1 MSRPPELLEG
11 RRFAVAA
18 GHPAAAQA
26 AASMAERGGSLAD
39 SAIAASAVLCVA
51 LPHATSLGG
60 DFLALIRAE
69 DGSIEGLD
77 AAGVA
82 PAAVDRVKFDAIP
95 KKGPRASVVPGIVRG
110 WAMLHAR
117 HGRLD
122 WASLFAPAI
131 RLASAGLPLSA
142 SVHEFIVEERAALEA
157 DAGCRERFL
166 PAGEPLAAG
175 SLLVQTALAR
185 TLAAVASG
193 GEAAFYDGDIGRAL
207 CGYIGANGGLLTQD
221 DLRSYVARPVVPIE
235 GTYRGARCTVMP
247 PSSYGLLLLLQ
258 LAGLESAQGDA
269 IARDAALRFG
279 LQRRVMRAAFAAGR
293 PLLADGLDAAARRQ
307 LAGLREQVR
316 IESGRSDESV
326 PRESQ
331 GGTACVA
338 LADAQGNAITLVQ
351 SVFNPF
357 GAAVLDPATG
367 ILMNNRLSGF
377 DLEPMS
383 ANHVRAG
390 RRPAHTLC
398 PVMLSDADGRLV
410 AFASPGGISQTV
422 TGTQFVCNLV
432 DRGMDLAAAIG
443 EPRWSLSRSREVLV
457 EPDFAPGTDGAR
469 TVHDPYAFGSIKA
482 VSRSPDGSLKAA
494 ADTRRSAAALAL

>member
-1 MSRPPELLEG
+1 M
-11 RRFAVAA
+11 
-18 GHPAAAQA
+18 
-26 AASMAERGGSLAD
+26 
-39 SAIAASAVLCVA
+39 A
-51 LPHATSLGG
+51 LPHATSIGG

-69 DGSIEGLD
+69 DGSIDGLD

-82 PAAVDRVKFDAIP
+82 PAAVDSVQFETIP
-95 KKGPRASVVPGIVRG
+95 KKGARASVVPGIVRG
-110 WAMLHAR
+110 WAALHAK

-122 WASLFAPAI
+122 WAGLFEPAI
-131 RLASAGLPLSA
+131 RLASAGLPLSP
-142 SVHEFIVEERAALEA
+142 SVHEFIIEERAALEA

-166 PAGEPLAAG
+166 PGGVPLAAG

-185 TLAAVASG
+185 TLGAIASG
-193 GEAAFYDGDIGRAL
+193 GEAAFYDGEIGRSL
-207 CGYIGANGGLLTQD
+207 CAYIGANGGLLAHQD
-221 DLRSYVARPVVPIE
+221 LQTYRARRVMPIE
-235 GTYRGARCTVMP
+235 GAYRGARCTVMP

-258 LAGLESAQGDA
+258 LAGLESVPADA
-269 IARDAALRFG
+269 IARDSQLRFA
-279 LQRRVMRAAFAAGR
+279 LQRRAMRAAFAAGR
-293 PLLADGLDAAARRQ
+293 PLLADGADATARAQ

-316 IESGRSDESV
+316 IESGRPDESV

-338 LADAQGNAITLVQ
+338 LADARGNAITLVQ

-377 DLEPMS
+377 DVDPAS

-398 PVMLSDADGRLV
+398 PVMLNAADGRLV

-432 DRGMDLAAAIG
+432 DRGLDLAAAIG
-443 EPRWSLSRSREVLV
+443 EPRWSLSRSRDVLI
-457 EPDFAPGTDGAR
+457 EPAFAVGADGAR
-469 TVHDPYAFGSIKA
+469 TVHDPYSFGSIKA
-482 VSRSPDGSLKAA
+482 VSRAADGRLNAA